1 MKKPMENSNLK
12 NASIL
17 IVDDE
22 QANIDILTGL
32 LEIKGYNNVYPITD
46 PRLVLSLFQEIK
58 PDIILL
64 DLMMPHLNGFQ
75 VMEQLKPLFP
85 ENTYLPI
92 LVLTADVTAESKLRA
107 LAGGAKDFLTKPF
120 DLTEVDLR
128 ITNLLQTRLLHI
140 QLQNQNVRL
149 EEKVLERTI
158 RLRDTIIALEISKT
172 KAEES
177 DRLKSAFLANMSH
190 EIRTPMNGILG
201 FAELLNEPD
210 LTGEQRQDYI
220 KIIGISGTRMLNII
234 NDIISISKIE
244 SGQMGVS
251 ISETNINEQILY
263 IHTFF
268 KPEVEQNG
276 LQISFRNTLPARG
289 SIIKTDREKIYAILS
304 NLVKN
309 AIKFTKAGSI
319 EFGYEK
325 NDNHLQFF
333 VSDTGIG
340 ISPEKQQIV
349 FERFRQGSESLT
361 RNYEGAG
368 LGLSISKAYVEMLGG
383 KIWVDSEIGKGS
395 TFYFTLPYHT
405 QTEDKIVTKNVVLAD
420 VEIKPESKLKILIA
434 EDDQGSEILLSLAV
448 EKFSKNIFK
457 ARNGIEAVEIC
468 RNNTDIDLVLM
479 DIKMPEMD
487 GYEATRR
494 IRQFNKDL
502 VIVAQTAFAL
512 TGDRERAMEAGCN
525 DYISKPIKKDKLME
539 LMQKYF

>member
-1 MKKPMENSNLK
+1 MEKSNLK

-32 LEIKGYNNVYPITD
+32 LEVKGYNNVYPITD

-75 VMEQLKPLFP
+75 IMEQLKPLLP

-140 QLQNQNVRL
+140 QLQNQNVIL

-210 LTGEQRQDYI
+210 LSEEQRQDYI
-220 KIIGISGTRMLNII
+220 KVIEKSGTRMLNII

-251 ISETNINEQILY
+251 ISETNINEQIEY
-263 IHTFF
+263 IYTFF
-268 KPEVEQNG
+268 KPEVEQKG
-276 LQISFRNTLPARG
+276 LQISYRNNLPAKR
-289 SIIKTDREKIYAILS
+289 SIIKTDREKIYAILT

-309 AIKFTKAGSI
+309 AIKFTKTGSI

-333 VSDTGIG
+333 VTDTGIG
-340 ISPEKQQIV
+340 IRPEQLRII
-349 FERFRQGSESLT
+349 FERFRQGSESLN

-368 LGLSISKAYVEMLGG
+368 LGLSISRAYVEMLGG
-383 KIWVDSEIGKGS
+383 KIWVESEIGKGS

-405 QTEDKIVTKNVVLAD
+405 QTEDKIVTQNIVLAD
-420 VEIKPESKLKILIA
+420 VEENRMNKLKI
-434 EDDQGSEILLSLAV
+434 
-448 EKFSKNIFK
+448 
-457 ARNGIEAVEIC
+457 
-468 RNNTDIDLVLM
+468 
-479 DIKMPEMD
+479 
-487 GYEATRR
+487 
-494 IRQFNKDL
+494 
-502 VIVAQTAFAL
+502 
-512 TGDRERAMEAGCN
+512 
-525 DYISKPIKKDKLME
+525 
-539 LMQKYF
+539 